1 MIKTKDLKLKELK
14 EYISLAQSK
23 EHPES
28 YLIAIL
34 HKAQELYGYLSRDIM
49 DVVSLEM
56 GIPSAHI
63 WGVATFYHYFNL
75 NAVGEHTIFICMGT
89 ACFVKGADK
98 ILEAIKEELKIDID
112 ETTDDGIFTLRQTRC
127 LGACG
132 LAPVIMI
139 DGKIYGELDSQ
150 KVVDILRE
158 YRKNGKNIKSGEQN
172 G

>member
-1 MIKTKDLKLKELK
+1 MNKTENLNLEELK
-14 EYISLAQSK
+14 SYISSAKSK

-34 HKAQELYGYLSRDIM
+34 HKAQELYGYLDKNIM
-49 DVVSLEM
+49 DIVSLEM

-75 NAVGEHTIFICMGT
+75 AAVGKHTIFICMGT
-89 ACFVKGADK
+89 ACFVKGADR
-98 ILEAIKEELKIDID
+98 ILETIKEELNIDIE
-112 ETTDDGIFTLRQTRC
+112 ETTEDGVFTLRQTRC

-139 DGKIYGELDSQ
+139 DNKIYGDLDSQ

-158 YRKNGKNIKSGEQN
+158 YRKNSKNIKSGD
-172 G
+172 

>member
-1 MIKTKDLKLKELK
+1 MINTEDLKLKELK
-14 EYISLAQSK
+14 DYIQSVKFK

-34 HKAQELYGYLSRDIM
+34 HKSQELYGYLSREIM
-49 DVVSLEM
+49 DEVSLEM

-75 NAVGEHTIFICMGT
+75 QAVGEHTIFICMGT
-89 ACFVKGADK
+89 ACFVKGADR
-98 ILEAIKEELKIDID
+98 ILETIKKELNIGVGD
-112 ETTDDGIFTLRQTRC
+112 TTEDNLFTLRQTRC

-132 LAPVIMI
+132 LAPVMMV
-139 DGKIYGELDSQ
+139 DDKIYGELTSQ
-150 KVVDILRE
+150 KVIDIIRE
-158 YRKNGKNIKSGEQN
+158 YRKNSKNIKSGEQD